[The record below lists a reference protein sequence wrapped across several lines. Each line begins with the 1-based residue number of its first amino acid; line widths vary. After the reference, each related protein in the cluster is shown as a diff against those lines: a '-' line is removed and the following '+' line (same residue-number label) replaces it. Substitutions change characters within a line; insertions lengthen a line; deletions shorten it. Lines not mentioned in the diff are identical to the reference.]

1 MPLNPRR
8 DQSLGLGTIRL
19 IPRSLRR
26 VGGILGKIFGSP
38 RDSDLA
44 PGGASRALA
53 EYISGVNG
61 SSLIW
66 CSCGEILWP
75 VVYVDGDQAEI
86 LALGC
91 SQGHGSVRIVAGVL
105 VGDEPTNAP
114 VH

>member
-1 MPLNPRR
+1 MKPSIARR
-8 DQSLGLGTIRL
+8 IGRT
-19 IPRSLRR
+19 
-26 VGGILGKIFGSP
+26 LGKIFGSP

-66 CSCGEILWP
+66 CSCGEILLP

-91 SQGHGSVRIVAGVL
+91 SQGHGSIRVVAGVL
-105 VGDEPTNAP
+105 VGDEPANAP